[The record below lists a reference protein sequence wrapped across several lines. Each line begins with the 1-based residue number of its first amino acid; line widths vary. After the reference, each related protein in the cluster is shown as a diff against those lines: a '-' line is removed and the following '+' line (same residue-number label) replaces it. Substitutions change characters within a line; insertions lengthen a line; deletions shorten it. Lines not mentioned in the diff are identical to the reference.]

1 MFNLA
6 NYYAPD
12 VFHLKYCVIIIIF
25 NHGSHSCFVGICNH
39 RSIVCNFIMP
49 RAEAYCSSFVCVCVC
64 VSFRPLSQF
73 AAHAER

>member
-1 MFNLA
+1 MILMNFVL
-6 NYYAPD
+6 
-12 VFHLKYCVIIIIF
+12 VIF
-25 NHGSHSCFVGICNH
+25 NI
-39 RSIVCNFIMP
+39 IMP